1 MERQSEYPRGDWQQI
16 VEQQG
21 LIFHHA
27 DAGAYWDESAS
38 YRLTAAQVDELEKAT
53 NELQA
58 RCLEAGQHIID
69 RNLFD
74 RLGIPEAA
82 VSAIVRS
89 WNEEPPAIYGRFD
102 LVYDGV
108 HPPKLL
114 EYNADTPTSL
124 IESAVV
130 QWFWKQ
136 DVHPGTDQ
144 FNSIHERLVAKWKEL
159 RGDLTGDRLYFAA
172 VPDRQAE
179 DLMTVSYLRETAMQA
194 GLTTMPITMEEI
206 GWDTDD
212 KVFRAP
218 DGEPI
223 RSIVKL
229 YPWEWMVREPFGG
242 FAIESDLQWIEPV
255 WKMLWSN
262 KALLAV
268 LWELFPEHPNL
279 VPAYLDAPRDLRRY
293 VRKPKMSREG
303 ANITIVDRG
312 RTLLETGGDC
322 GEEGFV
328 YQAIAPPSDFAGNHP
343 VMGVWIINHEA
354 AGLGIREDTR
364 RITGN
369 LSRFVP
375 HFFR

>member
-1 MERQSEYPRGDWQQI
+1 MERQSEYPRTDWQQI
-16 VEQQG
+16 VELQG
-21 LIFHHA
+21 LIFNHT

-268 LWELFPEHPNL
+268 LWELFPNRNSSAC
-279 VPAYLDAPRDLRRY
+279 VPYW
-293 VRKPKMSREG
+293 
-303 ANITIVDRG
+303 
-312 RTLLETGGDC
+312 
-322 GEEGFV
+322 
-328 YQAIAPPSDFAGNHP
+328 QQ
-343 VMGVWIINHEA
+343 
-354 AGLGIREDTR
+354 
-364 RITGN
+364 
-369 LSRFVP
+369 
-375 HFFR
+375 